1 MRGKK
6 KINFWFTVFFYAS
19 VLFFA
24 VYLFRQKDLQVH
36 VYRMDPLW
44 LTLSVVLLWA
54 GFFAATLSWRK
65 ALQVHDIHISVRMGV
80 YSHGISVLGK
90 YIPGKVWVIVGR
102 AFPVTGGGVAFH
114 RATLASLKEQL
125 LYLFLGLFIS
135 VVPVLIYYPAGY
147 VTLIL
152 VVSLLLLGLVLFVP
166 AVHRQASSLLGKVT
180 GKELD
185 LPLIDLKQSAGMGVY
200 ILFYWLLWT
209 AGFWFFLISLA
220 GDIPWVQALAFPLSV
235 CYGVMAIIF
244 PGGIGIRES
253 IMTGFLV
260 LTGMDAETAVTISLL
275 NRLWYITGELF
286 IFFLALFLGIGMKK
300 KSRRSA
306 AL

>member
-1 MRGKK
+1 MGGRK
-6 KINFWFTVFFYAS
+6 KINLWFTVFFYAS

-36 VYRMDPLW
+36 IAHLRPVW
-44 LTLSVVLLWA
+44 LALSVLLLWA

-65 ALQVHDIHISVRMGV
+65 ALQVHDIHINVRMAV

-102 AFPVTGGGVAFH
+102 AFPVTAGGTDFH

-152 VVSLLLLGLVLFVP
+152 LVSLLLLGMVLFVP
-166 AVHRQASSLLGKVT
+166 VVHRLAASLLDKGAQVSSVAVFLT
-180 GKELD
+180 TLTMIGIII
-185 LPLIDLKQSAGMGVY
+185 LPLEIKVMGKKFALLRNGISFIIAVVIAFLMGV
-200 ILFYWLLWT
+200 IL
-209 AGFWFFLISLA
+209 
-220 GDIPWVQALAFPLSV
+220 
-235 CYGVMAIIF
+235 
-244 PGGIGIRES
+244 
-253 IMTGFLV
+253 
-260 LTGMDAETAVTISLL
+260 
-275 NRLWYITGELF
+275 
-286 IFFLALFLGIGMKK
+286 
-300 KSRRSA
+300 
-306 AL
+306 

>member
-1 MRGKK
+1 MGGRK
-6 KINFWFTVFFYAS
+6 KINLWFTVFFYAS

-36 VYRMDPLW
+36 IAHLRPAW
-44 LTLSVVLLWA
+44 LALSVLLLWA

-65 ALQVHDIHISVRMGV
+65 ALQVHDIYINVRMAV

-102 AFPVTGGGVAFH
+102 VFPVTAGGTAFH

-152 VVSLLLLGLVLFVP
+152 LVSLLLLGMVLFVP
-166 AVHRQASSLLGKVT
+166 VVHRLAVSLLGKVT

-220 GDIPWVQALAFPLSV
+220 GDVAWVQALAFPLSV
-235 CYGVMAIIF
+235 CYGVMAIMF

-260 LTGMDAETAVTISLL
+260 LTGMDTDMAVTVSLL

-286 IFFLALFLGIGMKK
+286 LFFLALLLGIGIKK
-300 KSRRSA
+300 KS
-306 AL
+306 